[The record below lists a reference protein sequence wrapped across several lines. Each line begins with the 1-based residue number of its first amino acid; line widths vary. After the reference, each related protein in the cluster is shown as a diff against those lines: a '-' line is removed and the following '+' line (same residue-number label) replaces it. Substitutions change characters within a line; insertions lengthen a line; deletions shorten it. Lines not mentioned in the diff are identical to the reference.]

1 MSRCLRDRTLLLLYY
16 GGGTKAKRTHLT
28 ECETCATRYRHL
40 GQDLESISQVLRE
53 KSAQTV
59 SHRSRPAFARWLPAT
74 ATLAL
79 ALLLVWVGVR
89 VWNPSTRPPLR
100 GTNNGEAWSLMD
112 EFPSNVFLLNEAIIG
127 ELGTGNPR
135 SYNLAAA
142 VLEAD
147 RPCEWYDLPAMGVT
161 ESSIE
166 DLGISE
172 TIHFT
177 SCMEVNP
184 VARTVKPKALSRS

>member
-16 GGGTKAKRTHLT
+16 GRGTKAKRAHLT
-28 ECETCATRYRHL
+28 ECETCATRYRQL
-40 GQDLESISQVLRE
+40 GHDLESISQVLRE
-53 KSAQTV
+53 KSPPQTV

-89 VWNPSTRPPLR
+89 VWNPSARPSLR
-100 GTNNGEAWSLMD
+100 GTGTNNGQAWSLMD
-112 EFPSNVFLLNEAIIG
+112 EFPSNLFLLNEAIIG
-127 ELGTGNPR
+127 ELGSAR

-142 VLEAD
+142 VLEAA
-147 RPCEWYDLPAMGVT
+147 RPCEWYDLPTMGVT

-172 TIHFT
+172 TVPFAT
-177 SCMEVNP
+177 CTEVNP
-184 VARTVKPKALSRS
+184 VARTVQPKA

>member
-1 MSRCLRDRTLLLLYY
+1 MSGCLRDRTLLLLYY
-16 GGGTKAKRTHLT
+16 GGGISSQRTHLSK
-28 ECETCATRYRHL
+28 CEVCAARYRQL
-40 GQDLESISQVLRE
+40 ERDLEIISQVLRD
-53 KSAQTV
+53 KSHPATV
-59 SHRSRPAFARWLPAT
+59 AHRSHPFTVRWSPIGA
-74 ATLAL
+74 ALAL
-79 ALLLVWVGVR
+79 ALVLVWVSVR
-89 VWNPSTRPPLR
+89 MWNSSARPPVR

-112 EFPSNVFLLNEAIIG
+112 EFPSSLFLPNEAIIG
-127 ELGTGNPR
+127 ELGTGSTH

-172 TIHFT
+172 TIRFAT
-177 SCMEVNP
+177 CTEVNP
-184 VARTVKPKALSRS
+184 VGRTVKPKA

>member
-28 ECETCATRYRHL
+28 ECETCATRYRQL
-40 GQDLESISQVLRE
+40 GHDLESISQVLRE
-53 KSAQTV
+53 KSPPQTV
-59 SHRSRPAFARWLPAT
+59 SHRSRPFFARWSPAS
-74 ATLAL
+74 AALVL
-79 ALLLVWVGVR
+79 ALLLVWVSVR
-89 VWNPSTRPPLR
+89 VWNPSTRPPVR
-100 GTNNGEAWSLMD
+100 RTNNGEAWSLMD
-112 EFPSNVFLLNEAIIG
+112 EFPSNLFLLNEAIIG
-127 ELGTGNPR
+127 DLGTGSAR

-147 RPCEWYDLPAMGVT
+147 RPCEWYDLPAMGVA

-172 TIHFT
+172 TMPFAT
-177 SCMEVNP
+177 CMEVNP
-184 VARTVKPKALSRS
+184 VARTVKPKA